1 MLYDPA
7 AAAALK
13 RFVEQ
18 SSALFSQSTDQVS
31 LSSAMPS
38 SSSGATFCTGAAAT
52 GAGRGRAL
60 AGRRTDIV
68 SAIYG
73 RVEFVGPSTAL
84 HLQRRLMEEPEWKKR
99 LTRE

>member
-1 MLYDPA
+1 MHMLYDPA

-38 SSSGATFCTGAAAT
+38 SSSGTAFGAGGAAT
-52 GAGRGRAL
+52 GAGRGRAD
-60 AGRRTDIV
+60 AGRLTDIV
-68 SAIYG
+68 SAIFSAG
-73 RVEFVGPSTAL
+73 SWAD
-84 HLQRRLMEEPEWKKR
+84 
-99 LTRE
+99 